1 MKSNVPYET
10 ESCEQHVTEYKKKG
24 EAVRGAV
31 TSGGQRAGTKELG
44 EPLTRDS
51 SDLRQKGKM
60 PRGDAELTHEKG
72 MKMCWPRAGTPHTDT
87 G

>member
-44 EPLTRDS
+44 EPLTRDIA
-51 SDLRQKGKM
+51 QI
-60 PRGDAELTHEKG
+60 
-72 MKMCWPRAGTPHTDT
+72 
-87 G
+87 